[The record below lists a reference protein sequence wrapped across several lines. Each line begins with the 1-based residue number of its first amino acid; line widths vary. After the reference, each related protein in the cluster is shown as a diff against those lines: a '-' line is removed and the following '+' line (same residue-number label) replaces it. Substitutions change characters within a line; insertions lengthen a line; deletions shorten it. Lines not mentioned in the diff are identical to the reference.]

1 MNMKTEYKQEIR
13 RLKSVRQGLWRDL
26 EREVRSG
33 HRERK
38 SVVTATTRRMER
50 ARRICER
57 TSLQVD
63 RRIAI
68 LEGRIG

>member
-1 MNMKTEYKQEIR
+1 M
-13 RLKSVRQGLWRDL
+13 KSVRRGLWRDL

-33 HRERK
+33 HRERE
-38 SVVTATTRRMER
+38 SVVAVTMRRLER
-50 ARRICER
+50 AQRTCER
-57 TSLQVD
+57 ASLQVD